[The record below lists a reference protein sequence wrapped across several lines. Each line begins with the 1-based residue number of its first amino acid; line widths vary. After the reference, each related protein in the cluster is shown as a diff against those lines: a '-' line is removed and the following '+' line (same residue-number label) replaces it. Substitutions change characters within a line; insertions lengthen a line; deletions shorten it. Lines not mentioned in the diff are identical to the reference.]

1 MGSPCQSCK
10 VKFETEYK
18 ILTNYLCFAALAGGT
33 LLYVVMFEVLQRE
46 KEKDV
51 SGALQ
56 LVGILLGFSFMTMLQ
71 TLGRPIMK
79 LIFI

>member
-1 MGSPCQSCK
+1 MKKDKSFDK
-10 VKFETEYK
+10 
-18 ILTNYLCFAALAGGT
+18 LLCFAALAGGT

-71 TLGRPIMK
+71 TLGRLIMK
-79 LIFI
+79 VFFIYKMI